1 MNLNQI
7 HNVYF
12 IGIGGIGMSALARYF
27 KISGKRLLVTIK
39 LLQLWQELIDN
50 GIAIH
55 FDDSIDLVPKDF
67 SLKTLWLLLLL
78 LFLAHSEW
86 NYFMEREYNIKKR
99 AEVLGIITKILLFCC
114 RGNAREKT
122 TSSILGHILWKW
134 SRCHFFYRR
143 YSRKL

>member
-27 KISGKRLLVTIK
+27 KISGKVAGYDKTSTALTR
-39 LLQLWQELIDN
+39 ELIDN

-67 SLKTLWLLLLL
+67 SSKTL
-78 LFLAHSEW
+78 
-86 NYFMEREYNIKKR
+86 
-99 AEVLGIITKILLFCC
+99 VIITPAVPSTFRVELFY
-114 RGNAREKT
+114 GAK
-122 TSSILGHILWKW
+122 
-134 SRCHFFYRR
+134 
-143 YSRKL
+143 